1 MGVSIKSV
9 PSLLAATFCNA
20 LIQSLES
27 NPLSKIAWRAAKPL
41 LMGKILFTPDSP
53 AARRILKNVR
63 THLACPFY
71 LGPLRRMREGE
82 RKGEGKV
89 GERERKKKRDILCSS
104 GSEASVCFLLSR
116 LLSPARLPS
125 PKCFVPE
132 PLPGP
137 SSPCPNYSEFLFPRA
152 WIISLIFW
160 ILATWN
166 KDREEE
172 QLLTGSPNL
181 ALVRFGVNNIINITC
196 TSGISRN

>member
-63 THLACPFY
+63 TQLALSLLPRTTQKNER
-71 LGPLRRMREGE
+71 GGEKGREEDGREGE
-82 RKGEGKV
+82 E
-89 GERERKKKRDILCSS
+89 EEDILCSP

-116 LLSPARLPS
+116 LLSPARPPS
-125 PKCFVPE
+125 PKCFVPA

-137 SSPCPNYSEFLFPRA
+137 SSLCPNYNEFFFPSA
-152 WIISLIFW
+152 
-160 ILATWN
+160 
-166 KDREEE
+166 
-172 QLLTGSPNL
+172 
-181 ALVRFGVNNIINITC
+181 
-196 TSGISRN
+196 